1 MAPRSFPAPWTV
13 TDIPGGYRVEDA
25 TGQPL
30 GYFYSWDSSSCSG
43 STRVTSLLK
52 QGAFSTATSECLMVD
67 IRAPRLR
74 LLLWRLLRKF
84 DVPNGLYERIKMCR
98 TFREALWIGVPAGHA
113 AWQHVRMSCSVQAL
127 QQLP

>member
-1 MAPRSFPAPWTV
+1 
-13 TDIPGGYRVEDA
+13 
-25 TGQPL
+25 
-30 GYFYSWDSSSCSG
+30 
-43 STRVTSLLK
+43 
-52 QGAFSTATSECLMVD
+52 MVD

-98 TFREALWIGVPAGHA
+98 TFREALRIGVPAGHA